1 MVAPIGRTKEETLLE
16 TPAFSFTQRIVTGS
30 VALDEL
36 VENAVAR
43 AEAIA
48 LKCFHG

>member
-36 VENAVAR
+36 VENAVTKADAMAR
-43 AEAIA
+43 
-48 LKCFHG
+48 KCFRG

>member
-1 MVAPIGRTKEETLLE
+1 MVAPIGKTKLVTSLE
-16 TPAFSFTQRIVTGS
+16 TFTLSLTHFIVTGS

-36 VENAVAR
+36 VENAVTI

-48 LKCFHG
+48 

>member
-1 MVAPIGRTKEETLLE
+1 MGSTKELTLLE
-16 TPAFSFTQRIVTGS
+16 TPAFFSTQRMVTGS

-48 LKCFHG
+48 EK